1 MEPYQTITPAKHQE
15 EWRNLY
21 YTINFPTTQ
30 QLYPKNISP
39 TPYNMTITTTP
50 NYKHPASIL
59 FNEELTP
66 KNYPY
71 SDSTQAPK
79 KRNHFDESNTNKHNS
94 TTDQTP
100 SNTRKNQSDWMS
112 IDTCTTWSDRDN
124 LTSTTWKE
132 NLVQLKQECNNNIK
146 KQTKKKTIHN

>member
-1 MEPYQTITPAKHQE
+1 
-15 EWRNLY
+15 
-21 YTINFPTTQ
+21 
-30 QLYPKNISP
+30 
-39 TPYNMTITTTP
+39 MTITTTP

-66 KNYPY
+66 KNYP
-71 SDSTQAPK
+71 

-112 IDTCTTWSDRDN
+112 VETCTTYSDRDN
-124 LTSTTWKE
+124 ITSTTWKE
-132 NLVQLKQECNNNIK
+132 DLVQLKQECNNNIK